1 MEGEKNLSENQ
12 FGFRKGRST
21 EDAIRAVVDIATKA
35 RRATGTRKGFFALV
49 SIDIRN
55 AFNTTRWK
63 NCIAEMMRKKIPDYL
78 LRMMDDYLSN
88 RWVIHKG
95 DKWSIKIPKL
105 CLSRTEYPSGTRRL
119 YQVKTK
125 SRALCSSSFSKC
137 LGQPCY
143 PEKSV
148 LGTERCSNEN
158 YLNIPKS
165 IDKRCAGPGER
176 FVNRLIDRGKAG
188 GLSAPWGDT
197 CGNNEQEIARMKES
211 MRKDARREGM
221 ARRPRNGHTVRFRS
235 LSPSQRESTVFN
247 AFLIPFKKK
256 YEETCRYTMVPR
268 MLQFEK

>member
-1 MEGEKNLSENQ
+1 MAPKIEEVPNETLKEVIMGYPEVRLDAFNSCLRVGRLFEHWKKQRLVLLKDGEKPLDKSSSHWPICLLDTIGKLLEDLTLQRLQSYMEGEKNLSENQ

-88 RWVIHKG
+88 RWVIYKG

-119 YQVKTK
+119 Y
-125 SRALCSSSFSKC
+125 
-137 LGQPCY
+137 
-143 PEKSV
+143 
-148 LGTERCSNEN
+148 
-158 YLNIPKS
+158 
-165 IDKRCAGPGER
+165 
-176 FVNRLIDRGKAG
+176 
-188 GLSAPWGDT
+188 
-197 CGNNEQEIARMKES
+197 
-211 MRKDARREGM
+211 
-221 ARRPRNGHTVRFRS
+221 
-235 LSPSQRESTVFN
+235 
-247 AFLIPFKKK
+247 
-256 YEETCRYTMVPR
+256 
-268 MLQFEK
+268 